1 MSAAP
6 EIKSRQPVH
15 TITPCIDGAVTD
27 YFEWLSAGFA
37 TPGGGESMH
46 RISQHI
52 DKVYFGFD
60 RFNFYLRID
69 FSRPGRAPL
78 PPRCSLQIQFLLP
91 QRGLLTLERDEG
103 KAWKCVAA
111 DGADVLQ
118 AEVGAGKI
126 LELAIPLAALGIL
139 QAQEAQ
145 LFISV
150 LEAGRELERF
160 PSIGFLRVQVN
171 PWELDNQEWMV

>member
-1 MSAAP
+1 M
-6 EIKSRQPVH
+6 
-15 TITPCIDGAVTD
+15 
-27 YFEWLSAGFA
+27 
-37 TPGGGESMH
+37 
-46 RISQHI
+46 
-52 DKVYFGFD
+52 
-60 RFNFYLRID
+60 
-69 FSRPGRAPL
+69 
-78 PPRCSLQIQFLLP
+78 
-91 QRGLLTLERDEG
+91 TLERDEG